1 MKATNA
7 GIMREKN
14 KRLILNLIL
23 KNEYSRADISA
34 KTGLTKGAVTII
46 TEEMICDGI
55 ITETKA
61 EETGTVGRRPLILK
75 LNPKAMTAVGINI
88 TRSFAEIGVVDI
100 CGNIICE
107 ERLGVFPKDEALLNI
122 RRTAKR
128 MTAECG
134 IPAERIYGIGVT
146 APGPLDSAKKEIL
159 APTDFDGWHGVNLG
173 TALEGAVCV
182 EGEVYLENIAGGL
195 ALYEKYYGVAKHC
208 DNFLALIVD
217 DGIGA
222 GIMTDGRLVRRISE
236 LGHTSIAYN
245 GRPCKCGNFGCVER
259 YASIPSI
266 LEGTGYSSWCEVI
279 DRDDTALIEK
289 EAEYLACAI
298 VNAANLFS
306 VESVILE
313 GGINY
318 RPEKLIRLIGEKIG
332 RNRIVRRTPTLLS
345 GSEYRGA
352 VCAAVS
358 VFDNY
363 FG

>member
-46 TEEMICDGI
+46 TEEMIRDGI

-107 ERLGVFPKDEALLNI
+107 ERLGVFPKDEALLNL

-134 IPAERIYGIGVT
+134 IPQERIFGVGVT
-146 APGPLDSAKKEIL
+146 SPGTS
-159 APTDFDGWHGVNLG
+159 PTPQRRRYSHRPISTAG
-173 TALEGAVCV
+173 TA
-182 EGEVYLENIAGGL
+182 
-195 ALYEKYYGVAKHC
+195 
-208 DNFLALIVD
+208 
-217 DGIGA
+217 
-222 GIMTDGRLVRRISE
+222 
-236 LGHTSIAYN
+236 
-245 GRPCKCGNFGCVER
+245 
-259 YASIPSI
+259 
-266 LEGTGYSSWCEVI
+266 
-279 DRDDTALIEK
+279 
-289 EAEYLACAI
+289 
-298 VNAANLFS
+298 
-306 VESVILE
+306 
-313 GGINY
+313 
-318 RPEKLIRLIGEKIG
+318 
-332 RNRIVRRTPTLLS
+332 
-345 GSEYRGA
+345 
-352 VCAAVS
+352 
-358 VFDNY
+358 
-363 FG
+363 